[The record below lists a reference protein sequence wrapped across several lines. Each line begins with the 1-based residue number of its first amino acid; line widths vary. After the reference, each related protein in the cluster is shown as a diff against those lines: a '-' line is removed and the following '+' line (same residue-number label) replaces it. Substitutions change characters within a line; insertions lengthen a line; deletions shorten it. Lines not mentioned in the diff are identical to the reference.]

1 MSDMHDQETT
11 PATGPL
17 TAAPTQPVTGV
28 LAEGREHPVEGR
40 FIPAAP
46 YTGWAEDT
54 DDETEGDD
62 THTPAAPQEQARG
75 DESAP
80 DAPVV
85 DQSVTDDLV
94 IDDWIEAGDPD
105 LELASAR
112 TVGDVRRGIEDWHC
126 RFALSQQFYPVVFA
140 AKGGRLYTADVG
152 MIVRPATPDEVRGAV
167 ENAKEYERDMAEF
180 MLKDRMETLDGY
192 LGKSGA

>member
-1 MSDMHDQETT
+1 MEMNVSDMHDQETT
-11 PATGPL
+11 PATGPP

-80 DAPVV
+80 ATRFSTRVNILFPGFGVSGISPAAPRIRC
-85 DQSVTDDLV
+85 SVT
-94 IDDWIEAGDPD
+94 AFG
-105 LELASAR
+105 
-112 TVGDVRRGIEDWHC
+112 
-126 RFALSQQFYPVVFA
+126 AL
-140 AKGGRLYTADVG
+140 
-152 MIVRPATPDEVRGAV
+152 
-167 ENAKEYERDMAEF
+167 MA
-180 MLKDRMETLDGY
+180 
-192 LGKSGA
+192 